1 MSGIRVTPGLITAQ
15 VTRDLRASLEAMA
28 RQQRMIST
36 GRRVNEPA
44 DDPGAAAQALTVRSR
59 QSANAQFQR
68 NVDTARRTLGAAD
81 AALRSLGDTLQQ
93 AKDLTVQ
100 GGNDSNDAAAR
111 QAIGTQVDQI
121 LEAVVA
127 FANGR
132 AADGTML
139 FGGQE
144 ITVAP
149 YAVTRDANGRITAVT
164 PSARGVDGARPV
176 EVSEGLTVAQGV
188 GGTSVFGAAADAT
201 NAFSTLIRVRD
212 ALTINDGAAVRAEL
226 DNLTAVQDRAM
237 AASLVTGT
245 RLGWLDELESRL
257 ADESVTLSASL
268 GTLEDADLA
277 QAITVLNELQLYHE
291 AGLASGARLLQQSLL
306 DFLR

>member
-28 RQQRMIST
+28 RQHRMIST

-44 DDPGAAAQALTVRSR
+44 DDPGATAQALTVRSR

-68 NVDTARRTLGAAD
+68 NVETARRTLGAAD
-81 AALRSLGDTLQQ
+81 ATLRSLGDALQQ

-144 ITVAP
+144 VTVAP
-149 YAVTRDANGRITAVT
+149 YAVTRDVNGRVTAVT
-164 PSARGVDGARPV
+164 ASARGVDGARPV
-176 EVSEGLTVAQGV
+176 EVSEGLTVGQGV
-188 GGTSVFGAAADAT
+188 GGTSVFGATADAT
-201 NAFSTLIRVRD
+201 NAFDTLIRVRD

-226 DNLTAVQDRAM
+226 DNLTIVQDRAM
-237 AASLVTGT
+237 AASLVAGT
-245 RLGWLDELESRL
+245 RLGWLDELENRL

-291 AGLASGARLLQQSLL
+291 AGLAAGARLLRQSLL